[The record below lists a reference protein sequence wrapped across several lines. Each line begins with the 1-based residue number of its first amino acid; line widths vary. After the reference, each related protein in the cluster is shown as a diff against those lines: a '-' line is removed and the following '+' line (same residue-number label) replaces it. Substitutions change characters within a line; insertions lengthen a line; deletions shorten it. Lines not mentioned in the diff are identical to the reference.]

1 MKLVIDY
8 REKKLISLLNSVK
21 LMNAKYKP
29 IEILVENLPLSD
41 VIIKDDKNNEKL
53 LIERKTINDLAS
65 SIQDG
70 RYNEQ
75 SYRLTN
81 CDIHNHNIMYL
92 IEGNISMWNNKYT
105 RIDRDTI
112 YSAIFSIMYYK
123 GFTTFITSTTVETA
137 EFLLNTA
144 LKIHKNEKQSSKK
157 QPYYTNQLDVL
168 SYNINKTLNDFDNNS
183 PPENQVSDP
192 SLNKLNIQLN
202 PSALKM
208 IEDTSSPAEK
218 TPDLKYTKY
227 VKREKKSNITPE
239 NIDVIMLSQI
249 PNVSVDMAIQ
259 IIDKYKTIY
268 NLINILSENENE
280 LKDFRIKTK
289 SGERRLNSN
298 VISYIKNYI
307 VNKQ

>member
-8 REKKLISLLNSVK
+8 REKKLINLVKSIK
-21 LMNAKYKP
+21 LMNVKYNP
-29 IEILVENLPLSD
+29 IEVVVENLPLSD
-41 VIIKDDKNNEKL
+41 VIIKDAKNNEKI

-157 QPYYTNQLDVL
+157 QPYYTNQMDAL
-168 SYNINKTLNDFDNNS
+168 SYNIDKTLNDIDNKS
-183 PPENQVSDP
+183 PPENQTLDAS
-192 SLNKLNIQLN
+192 SNKLNIQIN

-208 IEDTSSPAEK
+208 IEDTSSAAEK

-249 PNVSVDMAIQ
+249 PNVSVDTAIQ

-268 NLINILSENENE
+268 NLINVLSDNDSE
-280 LKDFRIKTK
+280 LKDFKIKTK

-307 VNKQ
+307 VDK

>member
-157 QPYYTNQLDVL
+157 QPYYTNQMDVL

-307 VNKQ
+307 VNK

>member
-157 QPYYTNQLDVL
+157 QPYYTNQMDVL

-249 PNVSVDMAIQ
+249 PNVSVDTAIQ

-280 LKDFRIKTK
+280 LKDFKIKTK
-289 SGERRLNSN
+289 TGERRLNSN
-298 VISYIKNYI
+298 VILYIKNYI